1 MESHLSVWLSWS
13 LKSSVSNYLAG
24 LKQGETCTAEQALAA
39 VMASNREAKVKSVSY
54 FTRTSIVLSYA
65 LCTVDWRRVEDISRL
80 LRKSPK
86 EVAVEKKGKGNPTIW
101 KKL

>member
-1 MESHLSVWLSWS
+1 MSD
-13 LKSSVSNYLAG
+13 YLAG
-24 LKQGETCTAEQALAA
+24 LKQGETFTAQLALAA
-39 VMASNREAKVKSVSY
+39 VKASNQEAKVRSVSY
-54 FTRTSIVLSYA
+54 FTRTRIVLSSA

-80 LRKSPK
+80 LWKFPK